1 MTNFVPGRAVTT
13 YRAKGGQ
20 EVVVR
25 YPKWEDLDTMTDW
38 INELSAEDTFIN
50 FSGEVLT
57 REKEAGII
65 AEWFQE
71 IEAEDKVHLCAFVG
85 DHLASNCSVYR
96 KTGKPRERHVAD
108 FGLSTRAAYRC
119 QGLGG
124 QLAKITIEEAKE
136 HIPGL
141 RLIKLE
147 VFGNNPVAMNL
158 YNKLGFRETGRT
170 PGGILYRGQYVDDV
184 TMVMEVE

>member
-1 MTNFVPGRAVTT
+1 MTNFVPGRVVTT
-13 YRAKGGQ
+13 LRTKGGH

-50 FSGEVLT
+50 FSGEVFS
-57 REKEAGII
+57 REKEAAII
-65 AEWFQE
+65 AQWFQE
-71 IEAEDKVHLCAFVG
+71 VEAQDKVFLCAFAG
-85 DHLASNCSVYR
+85 DVLASTCTVYR
-96 KTGKPRERHVAD
+96 SAGKARERHVAD

-124 QLAKITIEEAKE
+124 QLAKITIEEARAR
-136 HIPGL
+136 IPGL

-147 VFGNNPVAMNL
+147 VFGNNPVAMDL
-158 YNKLGFRETGRT
+158 YQKLGFRETGRT

-184 TMVMEVE
+184 TMVMEIG